1 MITKPLLPY
10 ETADDNI
17 DAFGTTIRYTGN
29 NSKEKN
35 SRSNIKATR
44 THDLRNAGGAS
55 TNASVRLDKV
65 NGKITVSAPSYV
77 LEREGF
83 KDEIEQTLKTLS
95 RYYRTDKD
103 YKVPLN
109 DGTTKTVQE
118 IIDQLNDATNDNSIQ
133 RYVENVSSM
142 RRQEYGDPES
152 GYAGDRKNYGI
163 GDNIT
168 LNDRYFTLRNAIALG
183 SDVKDD
189 TRQAISDLPEFEFMR
204 KLNSYDE
211 ETGTA
216 SLKDIMENAWN
227 REKYSDDELKAA
239 NDALKRYF
247 AQGHYDN
254 TDELARNIAMYEF
267 INGRNPDV
275 NWLRN
280 VVETTGSFF
289 EGAWNYIVDVG
300 GYIYLGTTAK
310 IFDTTDK
317 ITGELYNNMLG
328 ITGRHWEPSKMYV
341 LGYGEMTPQE
351 LADKALGY
359 WDEHQQERAEDRDL
373 LSDTAAAAVSMGYG
387 IVKLATLISAG
398 NAMSEGFKLGL
409 ANLEASASIGA
420 QAAAE
425 GAVLSTN
432 MFKNGMASIISLMS
446 PQQAAT
452 LANVVSFIVKAAPV
466 TSIVGLIGETFG
478 ESITGNPKM
487 FYEVLNSDK
496 LSDEARQELWSN
508 FVGNALG
515 MAVGVT
521 VSKGLI
527 KAGQTV
533 KGQAIS
539 HNISKQLYK
548 IQTKLHN
555 IANKARF
562 KLHGVADA
570 ENYVAELLKK
580 SKINKADAYS
590 AEEMLMTAKKA
601 VANSDSIKIAGKTK
615 QEILEQLDDVHA
627 DVDNML
633 KLENAVDEMRR
644 HGRGIMSE
652 WYLSDEWKAF
662 QGASKNFDDAYD
674 ALYKAEKAMGDAAG
688 LRKVGKLAISQDTT
702 NYIQGVN
709 RIAIIDSMTDAAK
722 KQGIKLQNAAAMA
735 KEREALQEAID
746 AYIAKVS
753 PEVKVAADA
762 VIDAERKWTVQ
773 ANNLLL
779 KEGLLTEAD
788 ILEKRASGLWG
799 ENGELY
805 VPLMREKHLEA
816 IHQQKVDFFA
826 DGTIRKAHNYS
837 FGADDDF
844 LDPLAMS
851 RLYMSQYADKM
862 ARQNTVKAYL
872 NVNGA
877 TNNEILNVAQTR
889 AARIAS
895 SGKMTASR
903 AEVDAVVK
911 DFAKDVR
918 ASGVVQEMVDQATAT
933 DDLSK
938 AVRNSNTADDS
949 LAKEIAKPLN
959 EYKATR
965 QNTKAGVLS
974 MSNDDVDAFWNEKTG
989 GMSVGDYVVENY
1001 DSLPRST
1008 KAKLKEQRD
1017 IYKFARGESISADED
1032 VLKEFATG
1040 RMAQTLKR
1048 ETGYNTL
1055 DDWFDSDDFAK
1066 TTNSQRKKIL
1076 QQVYGK
1082 ERADEILNTAGDI
1095 HKGNLE
1101 EGYKVSN
1108 ENRIKTYQ
1116 NNKARARQ
1124 KLEESIQK
1132 RREKYE
1138 PFTKGRRKI
1147 YELTD
1152 KYGTQYYPHTNK
1164 RMLELNEIASKRDP
1178 RAKMFGSN
1186 AKIDAED
1193 IDLALE
1199 VRDVKRLRRFK
1210 KQLEKATEAKD
1221 VEALQKLGDLSDQD
1235 IMLLAKWDG
1244 KTLPRFS
1251 EGTKNLIRRLD
1262 KLENMPDLPKDLKVV
1277 TGTGKATGEELK
1289 AAIASVEYGSETSLL
1304 GDIEE
1309 NMMQGYLSEKQITRE
1324 LFDEMSD
1331 FNPDFA
1337 ENIRRD
1343 IISGSP
1349 DFYETDEI
1357 QDVAKQ
1363 YAHDTAIGRKLERA
1377 QARSAGLAEVSEKT
1391 AGLEAKVEDIVDSKA
1406 DEILAKMASRPATNA
1421 TYKELAL
1428 YYGLDEETA
1437 SKYFTLR
1444 NICDETHK
1452 KFFSKNM
1459 FNQFKN
1465 ELRQLKID
1473 DPGDVLARK
1482 FTKEFS
1488 AKFESEYND
1497 MRVLLQD
1504 TAPELVDQREI
1515 YAEVRQLASKVR
1527 ELDLNKEKYVAIQDA
1542 VGEISYVETDPL
1554 VAHLVSY
1561 TYLPKEMTKI
1571 QKGNYLMSKMF
1582 RLGTTGIRITSM
1594 VNQTFRDFGNAFVG
1608 GNMYRTWSKCVGEM
1622 RDVLGDGVVDWI
1634 EASDKHFADA
1644 IRQAAKETGE
1654 DANELAYEAIKRYG
1668 AAISPEATET
1678 AVYKHAGDV
1687 STSIRAGKARGV
1699 SGISEKGMK
1708 KTLDGIN
1715 RLEDLLG
1722 KPNEFRE
1729 AGLRN
1734 AVFRNGFA
1742 DAVKRGYSFQDAKT
1756 WATFAMNNATTNF
1769 GRATKMFSDLQDSVP
1784 FLGAAINGTKSFY
1797 RLLSVDPVGVM
1808 GRLVG
1813 GIIMPVMGLTAYSL
1827 KDETNREKWKNLAEY
1842 QKDDN
1847 LVFIVDG
1854 QVLSV
1859 PLPQELSAVINPFRQ
1874 VVEGMFDSNRHS
1886 FWELAINDVVGFSP
1900 IDLDGFTNIDAYT
1913 LSDGTSEDNFLISNI
1928 APGLAKLFSQLAPV
1942 PIKAMTMWVTGIDPY
1957 TMKKIDRSYKQMD
1970 PDTGEAVVMGDYAG
1984 ELGKFVAWLLKDTP
1998 MSMSA
2003 TMAEKLL
2010 GSIFGKAPIDY
2021 TGWLIEIGQGVTSWD
2036 AEKFG
2041 QSIDSVGQQ
2050 LFESVTSPLYIEQY
2064 RTAADADWRNFV
2076 SQMYTRKETLLNSD
2090 EWQDYMRQYREAKD
2104 PETIEKLKTMRKNLL
2119 DTYYNDLKTA
2129 ADNLIKNY
2137 GQETFTAEKYAALI
2151 SLSVMDQTGVD
2162 SSTYGKEM
2170 LNEVY
2175 SDARRQAVHTMYEL
2189 GFTSPTD
2196 YSAFGY
2202 VTTNSAGETYVA
2214 MSTPMALLDVRNTVS
2229 GADELHYANLK
2240 SLIETNGLSTSS
2252 EAYRAMSDSV
2262 NKIYNKKK
2270 LTNSDYKKINQ
2281 IYKDWDAKV
2290 MRVIYPYIAQYG
2302 PDAALNSS
2310 RVTDLLD
2317 DVVKV
2322 PSDYEV
2328 NKKGYH
2334 FSAPRMNKQR
2344 GFAQSYI
2351 KYLYERMSGGK

>member
-1 MITKPLLPY
+1 MAKIPEINNLPY
-10 ETADDNI
+10 TDLP
-17 DAFGTTIRYTGN
+17 GSKYYTIRDNDGN
-29 NSKEKN
+29 MTVKTDSELTENERKVLANGGIAKGGKTDREKN
-35 SRSNIKATR
+35 P
-44 THDLRNAGGAS
+44 AGYS
-55 TNASVRLDKV
+55 SIHLDKV
-65 NGKITVSAPSYV
+65 SGKITVTAPSYV

-83 KDEIEQTLKTLS
+83 KSEIDQTLKTLS
-95 RYYRTDKD
+95 RYYKEDKD
-103 YKVPLN
+103 YKVPLQ

-118 IIDQLNDATNDNSIQ
+118 LIDELNDPNSDRSIQ
-133 RYVENVSSM
+133 RYVENVASM
-142 RRQEYGDPES
+142 HAQEYGDS
-152 GYAGDRKNYGI
+152 DGKYAGDRKVYKI

-168 LNDRYFTLRNAIALG
+168 LNDKYFTLRNAIALG
-183 SDVKDD
+183 SDAKDD

-204 KLNSYDE
+204 NLDSYDA

-216 SLKDIMENAWN
+216 ALKDIMENAWN
-227 REKYSDDELKAA
+227 RDKHSDEELKAA

-280 VVETTGSFF
+280 VVETSGSFF
-289 EGAWNYIVDVG
+289 EGAWNYISDVA
-300 GYIYLGTTAK
+300 GYLYLGTTAK

-317 ITGELYNNMLG
+317 ITENLYENVFHMGEYENAE
-328 ITGRHWEPSKMYV
+328 IWVPSR
-341 LGYGEMTPQE
+341 GSMTPQE
-351 LADKALGY
+351 LADTTLNYWEEVKASR
-359 WDEHQQERAEDRDL
+359 QEDRDL
-373 LSDTAAAAVSMGYG
+373 LSDTAAAATTMGYG

-398 NAMSEGFKLGL
+398 NALSNGFKLAFTNTTSAL
-409 ANLEASASIGA
+409 A
-420 QAAAE
+420 
-425 GAVLSTN
+425 TN
-432 MFKNGMASIISLMS
+432 MFKDGMATMVNLMS
-446 PQQAAT
+446 AEQLAT
-452 LANVVSFIVKAAPV
+452 FANVVSSLSSLAPA
-466 TSIVGLIGETFG
+466 TTIVGLIGETFG
-478 ESITGNPKM
+478 ESIVGNPKM
-487 FYEVLNSDK
+487 FYDVLNSNK
-496 LSDEARQELWSN
+496 LTDDARNELWGN
-508 FVGNALG
+508 FIGNTLG
-515 MAVGVT
+515 LAAGVKIGKVLT
-521 VSKGLI
+521 

-533 KGQAIS
+533 KGRAIS
-539 HNISKQLYK
+539 HNISRVLYK
-548 IQTKLHN
+548 IQTKLHD
-555 IANKARF
+555 ITNKVRF
-562 KLHGVADA
+562 KINGVADA
-570 ENYVAELLKK
+570 ENYVAELLKNG
-580 SKINKADAYS
+580 KINKYKAY
-590 AEEMLMTAKKA
+590 ATEEMLMAAKKA
-601 VANSDSIKIAGKTK
+601 VANSDSIKIAGKTR
-615 QEILEQLDDVHA
+615 QEILEQLDDVQVE
-627 DVDNML
+627 VDNML

-644 HGRGIMSE
+644 NGRGIMSE
-652 WYLSDEWKAF
+652 WYSSGRWRDFE
-662 QGASKNFDDAYD
+662 GASKNFDDAYE
-674 ALYKAEKAMGDAAG
+674 ALYKAEKAMGRNSG

-702 NYIQGVN
+702 EYIQGTN
-709 RIAIIDSMTDAAK
+709 RIAIIDSMTKAAED
-722 KQGIKLQNAAAMA
+722 QGFKLQNAAAMA
-735 KEREALQEAID
+735 KERADIADEIKE
-746 AYIAKVS
+746 YIAKVS
-753 PEVKVAADA
+753 PEVKASADT
-762 VIDAERKWTVQ
+762 VIDAERKWTAE
-773 ANNLLL
+773 ANKLLED
-779 KEGLLTEAD
+779 EGLLTKAD
-788 ILEKRASGLWG
+788 IAEKRASGLWG
-799 ENGELY
+799 DNGELY

-816 IHQQKVDFFA
+816 MQQQKLNFFA
-826 DGTIRKAHNYS
+826 DGTIREAHSYS

-851 RLYMSQYADKM
+851 RLYMSQYADKL
-862 ARQNTVKAYL
+862 ARQNTLRAYQ
-872 NVNGA
+872 NITGV
-877 TNNEILNVAQTR
+877 TNNELLDVAQTR

-918 ASGVVQEMVDQATAT
+918 ASGVVQEMADQATAT

-938 AVRNSNTADDS
+938 AVRNSNSADDS
-949 LAKEIAKPLN
+949 LAKEIARPLN
-959 EYKATR
+959 EYKVTR
-965 QNTKAGVLS
+965 QNTKASVLS

-989 GMSVGDYVVENY
+989 GMSIGDYVVENY

-1032 VLKEFATG
+1032 ALKEFATG

-1048 ETGYNTL
+1048 ETGYSTL

-1066 TTNSQRKKIL
+1066 TANSQRKKVL

-1082 ERADEILNTAGDI
+1082 ERADEILDTAGDI

-1101 EGYKVSN
+1101 DGYKVSN

-1124 KLEESIQK
+1124 KLEESIQ
-1132 RREKYE
+1132 RHREKYE
-1138 PFTKGRRKI
+1138 PFTKGRQRMSDLI
-1147 YELTD
+1147 D
-1152 KYGTQYYPHTNK
+1152 QYGSQYSLHATA
-1164 RMLELNEIASKRDP
+1164 RELELDRIANKRDP
-1178 RAKMFGSN
+1178 WSKMFGSK

-1199 VRDVKRLRRFK
+1199 VRDVKRLR
-1210 KQLEKATEAKD
+1210 
-1221 VEALQKLGDLSDQD
+1221 ALQKKTEKALKNKDAEMLAKLGDISDQD
-1235 IMLLAKWDG
+1235 AMLLAKWKG

-1251 EGTKNLIRRLD
+1251 EKTKNLIRRLD
-1262 KLENMPDLPKDLKVV
+1262 KLESMPDLPKDLKVV

-1309 NMMQGYLSEKQITRE
+1309 SMMQGYLSERQITRE

-1331 FNPDFA
+1331 FNQDFA
-1337 ENIRRD
+1337 EGIRRD

-1363 YAHDTAIGRKLERA
+1363 YAHNTAIGRKLERV
-1377 QARSAGLAEVSEKT
+1377 QARSAGLAEASEKT

-1406 DEILAKMASRPATNA
+1406 DEILAKMASRPATNK

-1437 SKYFTLR
+1437 AKYFTLR

-1515 YAEVRQLASKVR
+1515 YSEVRQLASKIS
-1527 ELDLNKEKYVAIQDA
+1527 DFKKQKDKIVAIQDA
-1542 VGEISYVETDPL
+1542 AGEISYVETDPL
-1554 VAHLVSY
+1554 VAHLLNY
-1561 TYLPKEMTKI
+1561 TYLPKEMTKM
-1571 QKGNYLMSKMF
+1571 QKANYLLSKTF

-1634 EASDKHFADA
+1634 ETSDKHFADA

-1687 STSIRAGKARGV
+1687 GSSIRAGKLKGIN
-1699 SGISEKGMK
+1699 GISEKGMK
-1708 KTLDGIN
+1708 KTLNGIN

-1734 AVFRNGFA
+1734 AVFRNSFA
-1742 DAVKRGYSFQDAKT
+1742 DAVKRGYSFDSAKT

-1769 GRATKMFSDLQDSVP
+1769 GRATKMFSNLQDSVP

-1813 GIIMPVMGLTAYSL
+1813 GIILPVMGLTAYSL
-1827 KDETNREKWKNLAEY
+1827 KDKTNQEKWKNLAEY

-1886 FWELAINDVVGFSP
+1886 FWELAINDIVGFSP

-1913 LSDGTSEDNFLISNI
+1913 LSDGTSKDNFFVSNI
-1928 APGLAKLFSQLAPV
+1928 EPGLAKLFSQLAPV
-1942 PIKAMTMWVTGIDPY
+1942 PMKFATMWVTGIDPY

-1970 PDTGEAVVMGDYAG
+1970 PDTGEAVVMGDYSG
-1984 ELGKFVAWLLKDTP
+1984 QLGKFVAWLLKDTP
-1998 MSMSA
+1998 LSMSA

-2010 GSIFGKAPIDY
+2010 GSIFGKAPVDY
-2021 TGWLIEIGQGVTSWD
+2021 TGWLIEIGQGVTAWD
-2036 AEKFG
+2036 AEKLG
-2041 QSIDSVGQQ
+2041 QSFDSVGKQM
-2050 LFESVTSPLYIEQY
+2050 FESVTSPLYIEQY

-2076 SQMYTRKETLLNSD
+2076 SQMYTRRETLLNSD

-2104 PETIEKLKTMRKNLL
+2104 PETIEKLKTMRENLL
-2119 DTYYNDLKTA
+2119 NPYYRDLKTA

-2162 SSTYGKEM
+2162 SSAYGKEM

-2175 SDARRQAVHTMYEL
+2175 SDARRQAIHTMYEL
-2189 GFTSPTD
+2189 GFTSPVD

-2214 MSTPMALLDVRNTVS
+2214 MATPMAILDVRNTVN

-2240 SLIETNGLSTSS
+2240 SLIETNGLDTSS

-2310 RVTDLLD
+2310 KVTDLLD
-2317 DVVKV
+2317 DVIKV